1 MTADM
6 FHPLYNVRSQLINSG
21 AGALELNPEEQGAFT
36 AGGVAR
42 EVLRE

>member
-1 MTADM
+1 MLICPSAVQ
-6 FHPLYNVRSQLINSG
+6 YRSDLVNSG
-21 AGALELNPEEQGAFT
+21 AGALGLNLEEQGALT